1 MVLTKYCGLL
11 QMSKSS
17 GSEAAAMRQ
26 VPGMGIA
33 HRIVAQTRVVK
44 PSNSMMK
51 LPTFPAMHVHSG
63 LEPVS

>member
-1 MVLTKYCGLL
+1 
-11 QMSKSS
+11 MSKSS
-17 GSEAAAMRQ
+17 GSEAAVMRQ

-44 PSNSMMK
+44 PLNSMMK
-51 LPTFPAMHVHSG
+51 LSTFPAMHVNSG